1 MAGVS
6 VSTPSKENSPTYGLS
21 KTGAALTDK
30 AQLNIASSIL
40 TQEVIDGLKKADE
53 SVQVKPLTLK
63 IDKNTKKQADI
74 TALTTLVSNLKTS
87 YADVANETAMLKR
100 TVSAAGSGSV
110 TASVEAGVAEQTVRL
125 SVSQIAQ
132 VDSYQSKGFTSRSDT
147 LEGISGEQSLTLSV
161 GDKSV
166 DIKVGPSTT
175 LENIINQINDGAGD
189 VLKASIVN
197 TGGEN
202 GYKMILQSK
211 ESGEKNQIKFSVKG
225 SDKTAAEGAKNVLK
239 ALGFNATETEVKDDK
254 SGTITGYNLVID
266 TADTSAGGKQ
276 LQKAQDAKF
285 NFNGIDI
292 TRSSNKVD
300 DLIIGV
306 TFNLN
311 NVDEKNSTTGALKES
326 VITIGKDTDAVV
338 KSLKSMVTAYN
349 DLISNITTATS
360 YDREN
365 DVAGTLNGM
374 SEITGIKRKLQ
385 NLFESTNSDGKSLQS
400 FGFSFTEKGVLSVD
414 ESKLKDAINKD
425 YEGFKSF
432 FTNSTEYKNAG
443 VFGTNKINETLKDE
457 ISNAKLKINGKEIEI
472 KLDKG
477 DPVKNANELVK
488 LINDADIPN
497 VKARLADNGVL
508 QLIGTSGKDI
518 EISKDSDST
527 LLKALGLVAG
537 TTPGSSTK
545 KKGFFDK
552 LGDIVTGLIGKEG
565 TLTNL
570 TTSLKDK
577 AKIVKSQKDRV
588 QATLDKKYTMMQK
601 QFSTIAVQMNAL
613 ENSFNSLKN
622 TFDAM
627 LNSNK

>member
-21 KTGAALTDK
+21 KTGAAVSDK

-40 TQEVIDGLKKADE
+40 TQDVIDGLKDADE
-53 SVQVKPLTLK
+53 SVQIKPLTLK

-74 TALTTLVSNLKTS
+74 TALTTLVSTLKTS

-100 TVSAAGSGSV
+100 TVTAAGSGSV
-110 TASVEAGVAEQTVRL
+110 TANVEAGVAEQTVRL
-125 SVSQIAQ
+125 SVSQLAQ
-132 VDSYQSKGFTSRSDT
+132 VDSYQSKGFKSRSET
-147 LEGISGEQSLTLSV
+147 LTGISGEQSLTLSV

-166 DIKVGPSTT
+166 DIKVGASTT
-175 LENIINQINDGAGD
+175 LEDIINQINDGAGD
-189 VLKASIVN
+189 AIKASIVN

-225 SDKTAAEGAKNVLK
+225 DQTAADGAKKVLS
-239 ALGFNATETEVKDDK
+239 ALGFNATEKAVKDDK
-254 SGTITGYNLVID
+254 GTTTGFDFSLD
-266 TADTSAGGKQ
+266 FTKSEAKQ

-292 TRSSNKVD
+292 TRSSNSVD

-349 DLISNITTATS
+349 DLISNISTATS

-365 DVAGTLNGM
+365 GVAGTLNGM

-385 NLFESTNSDGKSLQS
+385 NLFESSNSDGKSLQN

-414 ESKLKDAINKD
+414 ESKLKDTISKD

-443 VFGTNKINETLKDE
+443 VFGSVQINTKLDD
-457 ISNAKLKINGKEIEI
+457 ISGKLKINGKEIEI
-472 KLDKG
+472 KLNNNNDA
-477 DPVKNANELVK
+477 VKNANELVR
-488 LINDADIPN
+488 LINDAEIPN
-497 VKARLADNGVL
+497 VTARLADNGVL
-508 QLIGTSGKDI
+508 QLVGTGGKDI
-518 EISKDSDST
+518 EISKGVDDN
-527 LLKALGLVAG
+527 LLQKLGLEAG
-537 TTPGSSTK
+537 TTPGSSTD

-552 LGDIVTGLIGKEG
+552 LSDIVTGLIGTEG

-570 TTSLKDK
+570 TSSLKDK
-577 AKIVKSQKDRV
+577 SKIIQSQKDKV
-588 QATLDKKYTMMQK
+588 QATLDKKYAMMQK

-622 TFDAM
+622 TFDAL

>member
-40 TQEVIDGLKKADE
+40 TQDVIDGLKKADE
-53 SVQVKPLTLK
+53 SVQIKPLTLK

-74 TALTTLVSNLKTS
+74 TALTTLVSTLKTS
-87 YADVANETAMLKR
+87 YADVANETALLKR

-125 SVSQIAQ
+125 SVSQLAQ
-132 VDSYQSKGFTSRSDT
+132 VDSYQSKGFKSRSET
-147 LEGISGEQSLTLSV
+147 LNLGKEESLTLSV

-166 DIKVGPSTT
+166 DIKVGASTT
-175 LENIINQINDGAGD
+175 LEDIINQINDGAGD
-189 VLKASIVN
+189 AIKASIVN

-202 GYKMILQSK
+202 GYKMIIQSK

-254 SGTITGYNLVID
+254 SGTITGYTLTID

-311 NVDEKNSTTGALKES
+311 SVDEKNSTTGALKES

-365 DVAGTLNGM
+365 DAAGTLHGM

-443 VFGTNKINETLKDE
+443 VFGKVQINTKLDD
-457 ISNAKLKINGKEIEI
+457 ISNAKLKINGKEITI
-472 KLDKG
+472 NLNNSNNA
-477 DPVKNANELVK
+477 VKNANELVK

-497 VKARLADNGVL
+497 VKARLADNGAL

-518 EISKDSDST
+518 EISKDSNAD
-527 LLKALGLVAG
+527 LLKALGLTAG

-577 AKIVKSQKDRV
+577 AKITKSQKERV
-588 QATLDKKYTMMQK
+588 QATLDKKYAMMQK

>member
-21 KTGAALTDK
+21 KTGAAVSDK

-40 TQEVIDGLKKADE
+40 TQDVIDGLKDADE
-53 SVQVKPLTLK
+53 SVQIKPLTLK

-74 TALTTLVSNLKTS
+74 TALTTLVSTLKTS

-100 TVSAAGSGSV
+100 TVTAAGSGSV
-110 TASVEAGVAEQTVRL
+110 TANVEAGVAEQTVRL
-125 SVSQIAQ
+125 SVSQLAQ
-132 VDSYQSKGFTSRSDT
+132 VDSYQSKGFKSRSET
-147 LEGISGEQSLTLSV
+147 LKDITSDQSLTLSV

-175 LENIINQINDGAGD
+175 LEDIINQINDGAGD
-189 VLKASIVN
+189 AIKASIVN

-225 SDKTAAEGAKNVLK
+225 DKADGAKDVLK
-239 ALGFNATETEVKDDK
+239 ALGFNATEKAVTDEK
-254 SGTITGYNLVID
+254 GNTTGFDFTLD
-266 TADTSAGGKQ
+266 FTGSEAKQ

-292 TRSSNKVD
+292 TRSSNSVD

-349 DLISNITTATS
+349 DLISNISTATS

-365 DVAGTLNGM
+365 GVAGTLNGM

-385 NLFESTNSDGKSLQS
+385 NLFESSNSDGKSLQN

-414 ESKLKDAINKD
+414 ESKLKDTISKD

-443 VFGTNKINETLKDE
+443 VFGTETINTTLKDN
-457 ISNAKLKINGKEIEI
+457 ISGTLKINGKEIKIEL
-472 KLDKG
+472 KNNDA
-477 DPVKNANELVK
+477 VKNANELVR
-488 LINDADIPN
+488 LINDAEIPN
-497 VKARLADNGVL
+497 VTARLADNGVL
-508 QLIGTSGKDI
+508 QLVGTGGKDI
-518 EISKDSDST
+518 EISKDSNAD
-527 LLKALGLVAG
+527 LLKALGLEAG
-537 TTPGSSTK
+537 TTPGSSTD

-552 LGDIVTGLIGKEG
+552 LSDIVTGLIGTEG

-570 TTSLKDK
+570 TSSLKDK
-577 AKIVKSQKDRV
+577 SKIIQSQKDKV
-588 QATLDKKYTMMQK
+588 QATLDKKYAMMQK

-622 TFDAM
+622 TFDAL

>member
-21 KTGAALTDK
+21 KTGAAVSDK

-40 TQEVIDGLKKADE
+40 TQDVIDGLKDADE
-53 SVQVKPLTLK
+53 SVQIKPLTLK

-74 TALTTLVSNLKTS
+74 TALTTLVSTLKTS

-110 TASVEAGVAEQTVRL
+110 TANVEAGVAEQTVRL
-125 SVSQIAQ
+125 SVSQLAQ
-132 VDSYQSKGFTSRSDT
+132 VDSYQSKGFKSRSET
-147 LEGISGEQSLTLSV
+147 LNLGKEESLTLSV

-166 DIKVGPSTT
+166 DIKVGASTT
-175 LENIINQINDGAGD
+175 LEDIINQINDGAGD
-189 VLKASIVN
+189 AIKASIVN

-202 GYKMILQSK
+202 GYKIILQSK

-225 SDKTAAEGAKNVLK
+225 DDQAAADGAKAVLEK
-239 ALGFNATETEVKDDK
+239 LGFMTNQTEIKDDK
-254 SGTITGYNLVID
+254 NQVTGYNLTID
-266 TADTSAGGKQ
+266 TNNTSAGGKQ

-292 TRSSNKVD
+292 TRSSNSVD
-300 DLIIGV
+300 DLIVGV

-349 DLISNITTATS
+349 DLISNVSTATS

-365 DVAGTLNGM
+365 GVAGTLNGM

-385 NLFESTNSDGKSLQS
+385 NLFESSNSDGKSLQS

-414 ESKLKDAINKD
+414 ESKLKDTISKD

-443 VFGTNKINETLKDE
+443 VFGNVQINTNLND
-457 ISNAKLKINGKEIEI
+457 ISGKLKINGKEIDI
-472 KLDKG
+472 NLNKNNA
-477 DPVKNANELVK
+477 VKNANELVR
-488 LINDADIPN
+488 LINDAEIPN
-497 VKARLADNGVL
+497 VTARLADNGVL
-508 QLIGTSGKDI
+508 QLVGTGGKDI
-518 EISKDSDST
+518 EISKDSNAD
-527 LLKALGLVAG
+527 LLKALGLEAG
-537 TTPGSSTK
+537 TTPGSSTD

-552 LGDIVTGLIGKEG
+552 LSDIVTGLIGTEG

-570 TTSLKDK
+570 TSSLKDK
-577 AKIVKSQKDRV
+577 SKIIQSQKDKV
-588 QATLDKKYTMMQK
+588 QATLDKKYAMMQK

-622 TFDAM
+622 TFDAL

>member
-21 KTGAALTDK
+21 KTGAAVSDK

-40 TQEVIDGLKKADE
+40 TQDVIDGLKDADE
-53 SVQVKPLTLK
+53 SVQIKPLTLK

-74 TALTTLVSNLKTS
+74 TALTTLVSTLKTS

-100 TVSAAGSGSV
+100 TVTAAGSGSV
-110 TASVEAGVAEQTVRL
+110 TANVEAGVAEQTVRL
-125 SVSQIAQ
+125 SVSQLAQ
-132 VDSYQSKGFTSRSDT
+132 VDSYQSKGFKSRSDT
-147 LEGISGEQSLTLSV
+147 LTGISSDQSLTLSV

-166 DIKVGPSTT
+166 DIKVGASTT
-175 LENIINQINDGAGD
+175 LEDIINQINDGAGD
-189 VLKASIVN
+189 AIKASIVN

-202 GYKMILQSK
+202 GYKIILQSK

-225 SDKTAAEGAKNVLK
+225 DDQAAADGAKAVLEK
-239 ALGFNATETEVKDDK
+239 LGFMTNQTEIKDDK
-254 SGTITGYNLVID
+254 NQVTGYNLTID
-266 TADTSAGGKQ
+266 TNNTSAGGKQ

-292 TRSSNKVD
+292 TRSSNSVD
-300 DLIIGV
+300 DLIVGV

-349 DLISNITTATS
+349 DLISNVSTATS

-365 DVAGTLNGM
+365 GVAGTLNGM

-385 NLFESTNSDGKSLQS
+385 NLFESSNSDGKSLQS

-414 ESKLKDAINKD
+414 ESKLKDTISKD

-443 VFGTNKINETLKDE
+443 VFGNVQINTNLND
-457 ISNAKLKINGKEIEI
+457 ISGKLKINGKEIDI
-472 KLDKG
+472 NLNKNNA
-477 DPVKNANELVK
+477 VKNANELVR
-488 LINDADIPN
+488 LINDAEIPN
-497 VKARLADNGVL
+497 VTARLADNGVL
-508 QLIGTSGKDI
+508 QLVGTGGKDI
-518 EISKDSDST
+518 EISKDSNAD
-527 LLKALGLVAG
+527 LLKALGLEAG
-537 TTPGSSTK
+537 TTPGSSTD

-552 LGDIVTGLIGKEG
+552 LSDIVTGLIGTEG

-570 TTSLKDK
+570 TSSLKDK
-577 AKIVKSQKDRV
+577 SKIIQSQKDKV
-588 QATLDKKYTMMQK
+588 QATLDKKYAMMQK
-601 QFSTIAVQMNAL
+601 QFATIAVQMNAL

-622 TFDAM
+622 TFDAL

>member
-21 KTGAALTDK
+21 KTGAAVSDK

-40 TQEVIDGLKKADE
+40 TQDVIDGLKDADE
-53 SVQVKPLTLK
+53 SVQIKPLTLK

-74 TALTTLVSNLKTS
+74 TALTTLVSTLKTS

-125 SVSQIAQ
+125 SVSQLAQ
-132 VDSYQSKGFTSRSDT
+132 VDSYQSKGFKSRSDT
-147 LEGISGEQSLTLSV
+147 LTGITSDQSLTLSV

-166 DIKVGPSTT
+166 DIKVGQSTT
-175 LENIINQINDGAGD
+175 LEDIINQINDGAGD
-189 VLKASIVN
+189 AIKASIVN

-225 SDKTAAEGAKNVLK
+225 DDQAALQGAKNVLK
-239 ALGFNATETEVKDDK
+239 ELGFNATETAVKDD
-254 SGTITGYNLVID
+254 TGKTTGFDFSLDFTNSE
-266 TADTSAGGKQ
+266 AKQ

-292 TRSSNKVD
+292 TRSSNSVD

-349 DLISNITTATS
+349 DLISNISTATS

-365 DVAGTLNGM
+365 GVAGTLNGM

-385 NLFESTNSDGKSLQS
+385 NLFESSNSDGKSLQS

-414 ESKLKDAINKD
+414 ESKLKDTISKD

-443 VFGTNKINETLKDE
+443 VFGTEKINQTLTNN
-457 ISNAKLKINGKEIEI
+457 ISGKLKINGKEIQI
-472 KLDKG
+472 DLNKG
-477 DPVKNANELVK
+477 DAVKNANELVR
-488 LINDADIPN
+488 LINDAEIPN
-497 VKARLADNGVL
+497 VTARLADNGVL
-508 QLIGTSGKDI
+508 QLVGTGGKDI
-518 EISKDSDST
+518 EISKGVDDN
-527 LLKALGLVAG
+527 LLQKLGLEAG
-537 TTPGSSTK
+537 TTPGSSTD

-552 LGDIVTGLIGKEG
+552 LSDIVTGLIGTEG

-570 TTSLKDK
+570 TSSLKDK
-577 AKIVKSQKDRV
+577 SKIIQSQKDKV
-588 QATLDKKYTMMQK
+588 QATLDKKYAMMQK

-622 TFDAM
+622 TFDAL

>member
-21 KTGAALTDK
+21 KTGAAVSDK

-40 TQEVIDGLKKADE
+40 TQDVIDGLKDADE
-53 SVQVKPLTLK
+53 SVQIKPLTLK

-74 TALTTLVSNLKTS
+74 TALTTLVSTLKTS

-110 TASVEAGVAEQTVRL
+110 TANVEAGVAEQTVRL
-125 SVSQIAQ
+125 SVSQLAQ
-132 VDSYQSKGFTSRSDT
+132 VDSYQSKGFKSRSDT
-147 LEGISGEQSLTLSV
+147 LTGITSDQSLTLSV

-166 DIKVGPSTT
+166 DIKVGASTT
-175 LENIINQINDGAGD
+175 LEDIINQINDGAGD
-189 VLKASIVN
+189 AIKASIVN

-225 SDKTAAEGAKNVLK
+225 DQTAADGAKAVLS
-239 ALGFNATETEVKDDK
+239 ALGFNATETAVKDDK
-254 SGTITGYNLVID
+254 GTTTGFNFTLD
-266 TADTSAGGKQ
+266 FTKSEAKQ
-276 LQKAQDAKF
+276 LQKAKDAKF

-292 TRSSNKVD
+292 TRSSNSVD

-349 DLISNITTATS
+349 DLISNVSTATS

-365 DVAGTLNGM
+365 GVAGTLNGM

-385 NLFESTNSDGKSLQS
+385 NLFESSNSDGMSLQS

-414 ESKLKDAINKD
+414 ESKLKDTISKD

-443 VFGTNKINETLKDE
+443 VFGSVQINTKLDD
-457 ISNAKLKINGKEIEI
+457 ISGKLKINGKEIQI
-472 KLDKG
+472 DLNKG
-477 DPVKNANELVK
+477 DAVKNANELVR
-488 LINDADIPN
+488 LINDAEIPN
-497 VKARLADNGVL
+497 VTARLADNGVL
-508 QLIGTSGKDI
+508 QLVGTGGKDI
-518 EISKDSDST
+518 EISKDSDPA
-527 LLKALGLVAG
+527 LLKALGLEAG
-537 TTPGSSTK
+537 TTPGSSTD

-552 LGDIVTGLIGKEG
+552 LSDIVTGLIGTEG

-570 TTSLKDK
+570 TSSLKDK
-577 AKIVKSQKDRV
+577 SKIIQSQKDKV
-588 QATLDKKYTMMQK
+588 QATLDKKYAMMQK

-622 TFDAM
+622 TFDAL

>member
-21 KTGAALTDK
+21 KTGAAVSDK

-40 TQEVIDGLKKADE
+40 TQDVIDGLKKADE

-74 TALTTLVSNLKTS
+74 TALTTLVSTLKTS

-110 TASVEAGVAEQTVRL
+110 TANVEAGVAEQTVRL
-125 SVSQIAQ
+125 SVSQLAQ
-132 VDSYQSKGFTSRSDT
+132 VDSYQSKGFKSRSET
-147 LEGISGEQSLTLSV
+147 LTGITKEESLTLSV

-166 DIKVGPSTT
+166 DIKVGASTT
-175 LENIINQINDGAGD
+175 LEDIINQINDGAGD
-189 VLKASIVN
+189 AIKASIVN

-225 SDKTAAEGAKNVLK
+225 NDQTALQGAQDVLK
-239 ALGFNATETEVKDDK
+239 ELGFNTKAEEIKDDQGK
-254 SGTITGYNLVID
+254 ITGYNLVID

-349 DLISNITTATS
+349 DLISNISTATS

-365 DVAGTLNGM
+365 GVAGTLNGM

-385 NLFESTNSDGKSLQS
+385 NLFESSNSDGKSLQN

-414 ESKLKDAINKD
+414 ESKLKDTISKD

-443 VFGTNKINETLKDE
+443 VFGTEKINTKLDD
-457 ISNAKLKINGKEIEI
+457 ISGKLKINGKEIDI
-472 KLDKG
+472 NLNKNNA
-477 DPVKNANELVK
+477 VQNANELVR
-488 LINDADIPN
+488 LINDAEIPN
-497 VKARLADNGVL
+497 VTARLADNGVL
-508 QLIGTSGKDI
+508 QLVGTGGKDI
-518 EISKDSDST
+518 EISKDSDPA
-527 LLKALGLVAG
+527 LLSALGLEAG
-537 TTPGSSTK
+537 TTPGSSTD

-552 LGDIVTGLIGKEG
+552 LSDIVTGLIGTEG

-570 TTSLKDK
+570 TSSLKDK
-577 AKIVKSQKDRV
+577 SKIIQSQKDKV
-588 QATLDKKYTMMQK
+588 QATLDKKYAMMQK

-622 TFDAM
+622 TFDAL

>member
-21 KTGAALTDK
+21 KTGAAVSDK

-40 TQEVIDGLKKADE
+40 TQDVIDGLKDADE
-53 SVQVKPLTLK
+53 SVQIKPLTLK

-74 TALTTLVSNLKTS
+74 TALTTLVSTLKTS

-125 SVSQIAQ
+125 SVSQLAQ
-132 VDSYQSKGFTSRSDT
+132 VDSYQSKGFKSRSEALT
-147 LEGISGEQSLTLSV
+147 GITKEESLTLSV

-166 DIKVGPSTT
+166 DIKVGASTT
-175 LENIINQINDGAGD
+175 LEDIINQINDGAGD
-189 VLKASIVN
+189 AIKASIVN

-225 SDKTAAEGAKNVLK
+225 DQADGAKQVLS
-239 ALGFNATETEVKDDK
+239 ALGFNATETAVKDDQ
-254 SGTITGYNLVID
+254 GNTTGYNLTIN
-266 TADTSAGGKQ
+266 TADPSAGGKQ

-349 DLISNITTATS
+349 DLISNISTATS

-365 DVAGTLNGM
+365 GVAGTLNGM

-414 ESKLKDAINKD
+414 ESKLKDTISKD

-443 VFGTNKINETLKDE
+443 VFGKETINTNLKD
-457 ISNAKLKINGKEIEI
+457 ISGKLKINGKEIDI
-472 KLDKG
+472 NLNKNNA
-477 DPVKNANELVK
+477 VQNANELVR
-488 LINDADIPN
+488 LINDAEIPN
-497 VKARLADNGVL
+497 VTARLADNGVL
-508 QLIGTSGKDI
+508 QLVGTGGKDI
-518 EISKDSDST
+518 EISKGVDDN
-527 LLKALGLVAG
+527 LLQKLGLEAG
-537 TTPGSSTK
+537 TTPGSSTD

-552 LGDIVTGLIGKEG
+552 LSDIVTGLIGTEG

-570 TTSLKDK
+570 TSSLKDK
-577 AKIVKSQKDRV
+577 SKIIQSQKDKV
-588 QATLDKKYTMMQK
+588 QATLDKKYAMMQK

-622 TFDAM
+622 TFDAL

>member
-21 KTGAALTDK
+21 KTGAAVSDK

-40 TQEVIDGLKKADE
+40 TQDVIDGLKDADE
-53 SVQVKPLTLK
+53 SVQIKPLTLK

-74 TALTTLVSNLKTS
+74 TALTTLVSTLKTS

-110 TASVEAGVAEQTVRL
+110 TANVEAGVAEQTVRL
-125 SVSQIAQ
+125 SVSQLAQ
-132 VDSYQSKGFTSRSDT
+132 VDSYQSKGFKSRSET
-147 LEGISGEQSLTLSV
+147 LTGITKEESLTLSV

-166 DIKVGPSTT
+166 DIKVGASTT
-175 LENIINQINDGAGD
+175 LEDIINQINDGAGD
-189 VLKASIVN
+189 AIKASIVN

-225 SDKTAAEGAKNVLK
+225 DQAAADGAKDVLEK
-239 ALGFNATETEVKDDK
+239 LGFMTNQTEIKDDK
-254 SGTITGYNLVID
+254 NQVTGYNLTID
-266 TADTSAGGKQ
+266 TNNTSAGGKQ

-292 TRSSNKVD
+292 TRSSNSVD
-300 DLIIGV
+300 DLIVGV

-349 DLISNITTATS
+349 DLISNISTATS

-365 DVAGTLNGM
+365 GVAGTLNGM

-385 NLFESTNSDGKSLQS
+385 NLFESSNSDGKSLQN

-414 ESKLKDAINKD
+414 ESKLKDTISKD

-443 VFGTNKINETLKDE
+443 VFGTEKINQTLTNN
-457 ISNAKLKINGKEIEI
+457 ISGKLKINGKEIQI
-472 KLDKG
+472 DLNKG
-477 DPVKNANELVK
+477 DAVKNANELVR
-488 LINDADIPN
+488 LINDAEIPN
-497 VKARLADNGVL
+497 VTARLADNGVL
-508 QLIGTSGKDI
+508 QLVGTGGKDI
-518 EISKDSDST
+518 EISKGVDDA
-527 LLKALGLVAG
+527 LLSKLGLEAG
-537 TTPGSSTK
+537 TTPGSSTD

-552 LGDIVTGLIGKEG
+552 LSDIVTGLIGTEG

-570 TTSLKDK
+570 TSSLKDK
-577 AKIVKSQKDRV
+577 SKIIQSQKDKV
-588 QATLDKKYTMMQK
+588 QATLDKKYAMMQK

-622 TFDAM
+622 TFDAL

>member
-21 KTGAALTDK
+21 KTGAAVSDK

-40 TQEVIDGLKKADE
+40 TQDVIDGLKDADE
-53 SVQVKPLTLK
+53 SVQIKPLTLK

-74 TALTTLVSNLKTS
+74 TALTTLVSTLKTS

-110 TASVEAGVAEQTVRL
+110 TANVEAGVAEQTVRL
-125 SVSQIAQ
+125 SVSQLAQ
-132 VDSYQSKGFTSRSDT
+132 VDSYQSKGFKSRSET
-147 LEGISGEQSLTLSV
+147 LKDITSDQSLTLSV

-166 DIKVGPSTT
+166 DIKVGASTT
-175 LENIINQINDGAGD
+175 LEDIINQINDGAGD
-189 VLKASIVN
+189 AIKASIVN

-225 SDKTAAEGAKNVLK
+225 DNPDALKGAQDVLEK
-239 ALGFNATETEVKDDK
+239 LGFKTNQTPITDDK
-254 SGTITGYNLVID
+254 GVTTGYNLEIN

-292 TRSSNKVD
+292 TRSSNSVD

-349 DLISNITTATS
+349 DLISNISTATS

-365 DVAGTLNGM
+365 GVAGTLNGM

-385 NLFESTNSDGKSLQS
+385 NLFESSNSDGKSLQS

-414 ESKLKDAINKD
+414 ESKLKDTISKD

-443 VFGTNKINETLKDE
+443 VFGKETININLKD
-457 ISNAKLKINGKEIEI
+457 ISGKLKINGKEIEI

-477 DPVKNANELVK
+477 DPVKNANELVR
-488 LINDADIPN
+488 LINDAEIPN
-497 VKARLADNGVL
+497 VTARLADNGVL
-508 QLIGTSGKDI
+508 QLVGTGGKDI
-518 EISKDSDST
+518 EISKDSNAD
-527 LLKALGLVAG
+527 LLKALGLEAG
-537 TTPGSSTK
+537 TTPGSSTD

-552 LGDIVTGLIGKEG
+552 LSDIVTGLIGTEG

-570 TTSLKDK
+570 TSSLKDK
-577 AKIVKSQKDRV
+577 SKIIQSQKDKV
-588 QATLDKKYTMMQK
+588 QATLDKKYAMMQK
-601 QFSTIAVQMNAL
+601 QFATIAVQMNAL

-622 TFDAM
+622 TFDAL

>member
-21 KTGAALTDK
+21 KTGAAVSDK

-40 TQEVIDGLKKADE
+40 TQDVIDGLKDADE
-53 SVQVKPLTLK
+53 SVQIKPLTLK

-74 TALTTLVSNLKTS
+74 TALTTLVSTLKTS

-110 TASVEAGVAEQTVRL
+110 TANVEAGVAEQTVRL
-125 SVSQIAQ
+125 SVSQLAQ
-132 VDSYQSKGFTSRSDT
+132 VDSYQSKGFKSRSET
-147 LEGISGEQSLTLSV
+147 LKDITSDQSLTLSV

-175 LENIINQINDGAGD
+175 LEDIINQINDGAGD
-189 VLKASIVN
+189 AIKASIVN

-225 SDKTAAEGAKNVLK
+225 SDQAAADGAKAVLEK
-239 ALGFNATETEVKDDK
+239 LGFKAKETAIQDDK
-254 SGTITGYNLVID
+254 GAITGYNLEIN

-292 TRSSNKVD
+292 TRSSNSVD
-300 DLIIGV
+300 DLIVGV

-349 DLISNITTATS
+349 DLISNISTATS

-365 DVAGTLNGM
+365 GVAGTLNGM

-385 NLFESTNSDGKSLQS
+385 NLFESSNSDGKSLQN

-414 ESKLKDAINKD
+414 ESKLKDTISKD

-443 VFGTNKINETLKDE
+443 VFGKVEINTKLDD
-457 ISNAKLKINGKEIEI
+457 ISGKLKINGKEIEI
-472 KLDKG
+472 KLNNGNDA
-477 DPVKNANELVK
+477 VKNANELVR
-488 LINDADIPN
+488 LINDAEIPN
-497 VKARLADNGVL
+497 VTARLADNGVL
-508 QLIGTSGKDI
+508 QLVGTGGKDI
-518 EISKDSDST
+518 EISKDSNDA
-527 LLKALGLVAG
+527 LLKALGLEAG
-537 TTPGSSTK
+537 TTPGSSTD

-552 LGDIVTGLIGKEG
+552 LSDIVTGLIGTEG

-570 TTSLKDK
+570 TSSLKDK
-577 AKIVKSQKDRV
+577 SKIIQSQKDKV
-588 QATLDKKYTMMQK
+588 QATLDKKYAMMQK
-601 QFSTIAVQMNAL
+601 QFATIAVQMNAL

-622 TFDAM
+622 TFDAL

>member
-21 KTGAALTDK
+21 KTGAAVSDK

-40 TQEVIDGLKKADE
+40 TQDVIDGLKDADE
-53 SVQVKPLTLK
+53 SVQIKPLTLK

-74 TALTTLVSNLKTS
+74 TALTTLVSTLKTS

-100 TVSAAGSGSV
+100 TVTAAGSGSV
-110 TASVEAGVAEQTVRL
+110 TANVEAGVAEQTVRL
-125 SVSQIAQ
+125 SVSQLAQ
-132 VDSYQSKGFTSRSDT
+132 VDSYQSKGFKSRSET
-147 LEGISGEQSLTLSV
+147 LTGITSDQSLTLSV

-175 LENIINQINDGAGD
+175 LEDIINQINDGAGD
-189 VLKASIVN
+189 AIKASIVN

-225 SDKTAAEGAKNVLK
+225 DQAAANGAKEVLEK
-239 ALGFNATETEVKDDK
+239 LGFNATATENADK
-254 SGTITGYNLVID
+254 TGFDFSFNF
-266 TADTSAGGKQ
+266 TGSEAKQ

-292 TRSSNKVD
+292 TRSSNSVD
-300 DLIIGV
+300 DLIVGV

-349 DLISNITTATS
+349 DLISNISTATS

-365 DVAGTLNGM
+365 GVAGTLNGM

-385 NLFESTNSDGKSLQS
+385 NLFESSNSDGKSLQS

-414 ESKLKDAINKD
+414 ESKLKDTISKD

-443 VFGTNKINETLKDE
+443 VFGTEKINQKLDD

-477 DPVKNANELVK
+477 DAVKNANELVR
-488 LINDADIPN
+488 LINDAEIPN
-497 VKARLADNGVL
+497 VTARLADNGVL
-508 QLIGTSGKDI
+508 HLVGTGGKDI
-518 EISKDSDST
+518 EISKGVDDN
-527 LLKALGLVAG
+527 LLQKLGLEAG
-537 TTPGSSTK
+537 TTPGSSTD

-552 LGDIVTGLIGKEG
+552 LSDIVTGLIGTEG

-570 TTSLKDK
+570 TSSLKDK
-577 AKIVKSQKDRV
+577 SKIIQSQKDKV
-588 QATLDKKYTMMQK
+588 QATLDKKYAMMQK
-601 QFSTIAVQMNAL
+601 QFATIAVQMNAL

-622 TFDAM
+622 TFDAL

>member
-40 TQEVIDGLKKADE
+40 TQDVIDGLKKADE

-125 SVSQIAQ
+125 SVSQLAQ

-166 DIKVGPSTT
+166 DIKVNQSTT
-175 LENIINQINDGAGD
+175 LEDIINQINDGAGD

-225 SDKTAAEGAKNVLK
+225 DKADGAKKVLS

-254 SGTITGYNLVID
+254 TQAITGYNLAI

-311 NVDEKNSTTGALKES
+311 NVDETNSTTGALKES

-443 VFGTNKINETLKDE
+443 VFGKETINTTLKDN
-457 ISNAKLKINGKEIEI
+457 ISGKLKINGKEIQI
-472 KLDKG
+472 DLKNG
-477 DPVKNANELVK
+477 DAVKNANELVK

-518 EISKDSDST
+518 EISKGVDDS
-527 LLKALGLVAG
+527 LLQKLGLVAG

>member
-40 TQEVIDGLKKADE
+40 TQDVIDGLKKADE

-74 TALTTLVSNLKTS
+74 TALTTLVSTLKTS

-132 VDSYQSKGFTSRSDT
+132 VDSYQSKGFNSRSDT
-147 LEGISGEQSLTLSV
+147 LTGISSDQSLTLSV

-166 DIKVGPSTT
+166 DIKVGQSTT
-175 LENIINQINDGAGD
+175 LEDIINQINDGAGD

-202 GYKMILQSK
+202 GYKIILQSK

-225 SDKTAAEGAKNVLK
+225 SDQKAADGAKQVLEK
-239 ALGFNATETEVKDDK
+239 LGFNAKETEIKDDK
-254 SGTITGYNLVID
+254 GTTTGYNLVIN

-457 ISNAKLKINGKEIEI
+457 ISNAKLKINGKEIKI
-472 KLDKG
+472 DLKHK

-497 VKARLADNGVL
+497 VKARIADNGVL
-508 QLIGTSGKDI
+508 QLIGTGGKDI
-518 EISKDSDST
+518 EISKDSST
-527 LLKALGLVAG
+527 DLLTALGLAAG

>member
-21 KTGAALTDK
+21 KTGAAVSDK

-40 TQEVIDGLKKADE
+40 TQDVIDGLKDADE
-53 SVQVKPLTLK
+53 SVQIKPLTLK

-74 TALTTLVSNLKTS
+74 TALTTLVSTLKTS

-100 TVSAAGSGSV
+100 TVTAAGSGSV
-110 TASVEAGVAEQTVRL
+110 TANVEAGVAEQTVRL
-125 SVSQIAQ
+125 SVSQLAQ
-132 VDSYQSKGFTSRSDT
+132 VDSYQSKGFKSRSET
-147 LEGISGEQSLTLSV
+147 LNLGKEESLTLSV

-175 LENIINQINDGAGD
+175 LEDIINQINDGAGD
-189 VLKASIVN
+189 AIKASIVN

-225 SDKTAAEGAKNVLK
+225 DNPDALKGAQDVLEK
-239 ALGFNATETEVKDDK
+239 LGFMTNQTEIKDDK
-254 SGTITGYNLVID
+254 NQVTGYNLTID
-266 TADTSAGGKQ
+266 TNNTSAGGKQ

-292 TRSSNKVD
+292 TRSSNSVD
-300 DLIIGV
+300 DLIVGV

-349 DLISNITTATS
+349 DLISNISTATS

-365 DVAGTLNGM
+365 GVAGTLNGM

-385 NLFESTNSDGKSLQS
+385 NLFESSNSDGKSLQN

-414 ESKLKDAINKD
+414 ESKLKDTISKD

-443 VFGTNKINETLKDE
+443 VFGKETININLKD
-457 ISNAKLKINGKEIEI
+457 ISGKLKINGKEIEI
-472 KLDKG
+472 NLNNNNDA
-477 DPVKNANELVK
+477 VKNANELVR
-488 LINDADIPN
+488 LINDAEIPN
-497 VKARLADNGVL
+497 VTARLADNGVL
-508 QLIGTSGKDI
+508 QLVGTGGKDI
-518 EISKDSDST
+518 EISKDSNAD
-527 LLKALGLVAG
+527 LLKALGLEAG
-537 TTPGSSTK
+537 TTPGSSTD

-552 LGDIVTGLIGKEG
+552 LSDIVTGLIGTEG

-570 TTSLKDK
+570 TSSLKDK
-577 AKIVKSQKDRV
+577 SKIIQSQKDKV
-588 QATLDKKYTMMQK
+588 QATLDKKYAMMQK
-601 QFSTIAVQMNAL
+601 QFATIAVQMNAL

-622 TFDAM
+622 TFDAL

>member
-40 TQEVIDGLKKADE
+40 TQDVIDGLKKADE

-74 TALTTLVSNLKTS
+74 TALTTLLSNLKTS

-132 VDSYQSKGFTSRSDT
+132 VDSYQSKGFNSRSAT
-147 LEGISGEQSLTLSV
+147 LEGISSDQSLTLSV

-166 DIKVGPSTT
+166 DIKVGQSTT
-175 LENIINQINDGAGD
+175 LEDIINQINDGAGD

-197 TGGEN
+197 TGGDN
-202 GYKMILQSK
+202 GYKIILQSK

-225 SDKTAAEGAKNVLK
+225 DKADGAKQVLK
-239 ALGFNATETEVKDDK
+239 ELGFNATEKEVIDDQGK
-254 SGTITGYNLVID
+254 ITGYNLEIN

-365 DVAGTLNGM
+365 DVAGTLKGM

-443 VFGTNKINETLKDE
+443 VFGKTKINETLKDE
-457 ISNAKLKINGKEIEI
+457 ISNAKLKINCKEIKI
-472 KLDKG
+472 DLKHK

-518 EISKDSDST
+518 EISKDSNAD

>member
-21 KTGAALTDK
+21 KTGAAVSDK

-40 TQEVIDGLKKADE
+40 TQDVIDGLKDADE
-53 SVQVKPLTLK
+53 SVQIKPLTLK

-74 TALTTLVSNLKTS
+74 TALTTLVSTLKTS

-100 TVSAAGSGSV
+100 TVTAAGSGSV
-110 TASVEAGVAEQTVRL
+110 TANVEAGVAEQTVRL
-125 SVSQIAQ
+125 SVSQLAQ
-132 VDSYQSKGFTSRSDT
+132 VDSYQSKGFKSRSET
-147 LEGISGEQSLTLSV
+147 LNLGKEESLTLSV

-166 DIKVGPSTT
+166 DIKVGASTT
-175 LENIINQINDGAGD
+175 LEDIINQINDGAGD
-189 VLKASIVN
+189 AIKASIVN

-225 SDKTAAEGAKNVLK
+225 DQAAADGAKQVLEK
-239 ALGFNATETEVKDDK
+239 LGFMTNQTEIKDDK
-254 SGTITGYNLVID
+254 NQVTGYNLTID
-266 TADTSAGGKQ
+266 TNNTSAGGKQ

-292 TRSSNKVD
+292 TRSSNSVD
-300 DLIIGV
+300 DLIVGV

-349 DLISNITTATS
+349 DLISNISTATS

-365 DVAGTLNGM
+365 GVAGTLNGM

-385 NLFESTNSDGKSLQS
+385 NLFESSNSDGKSLQS

-414 ESKLKDAINKD
+414 ESKLKDTISKD

-443 VFGTNKINETLKDE
+443 VFGKEKINQKLDD

-472 KLDKG
+472 NLNNNN
-477 DPVKNANELVK
+477 DPVKNANELVR
-488 LINDADIPN
+488 LINDAEIPN
-497 VKARLADNGVL
+497 VTARLADNGVL
-508 QLIGTSGKDI
+508 QLVGTGGKDI
-518 EISKDSDST
+518 EISKGVDDA
-527 LLKALGLVAG
+527 LLSKLGLEAG
-537 TTPGSSTK
+537 TTPGSSTD

-552 LGDIVTGLIGKEG
+552 LSDIVTGLIGTEG

-570 TTSLKDK
+570 TSSLKDK
-577 AKIVKSQKDRV
+577 SKIIQSQKDKV
-588 QATLDKKYTMMQK
+588 QATLDKKYAMMQK

-622 TFDAM
+622 TFDAL

>member
-21 KTGAALTDK
+21 KTGAAVSDK

-40 TQEVIDGLKKADE
+40 TQDVIDGLKDADE
-53 SVQVKPLTLK
+53 SVQIKPLTLK

-74 TALTTLVSNLKTS
+74 TALTTLVSTLKTS

-110 TASVEAGVAEQTVRL
+110 TANVEAGVAEQTVRL
-125 SVSQIAQ
+125 SVSQLAQ
-132 VDSYQSKGFTSRSDT
+132 VDSYQSKGFKSRSET
-147 LEGISGEQSLTLSV
+147 LKDITSDQSLTLSV

-166 DIKVGPSTT
+166 DIKVGASTT
-175 LENIINQINDGAGD
+175 LEDIINQINDGAGD
-189 VLKASIVN
+189 AIKASIVN

-225 SDKTAAEGAKNVLK
+225 DKADGAKAVLEK
-239 ALGFNATETEVKDDK
+239 LGFMTNQTEIKDDK
-254 SGTITGYNLVID
+254 NQVTGYNLTID
-266 TADTSAGGKQ
+266 TNNTSAGGKQ

-292 TRSSNKVD
+292 TRSSNSVD
-300 DLIIGV
+300 DLIVGV

-349 DLISNITTATS
+349 DLISNISTATS

-365 DVAGTLNGM
+365 GVAGTLNGM

-385 NLFESTNSDGKSLQS
+385 NLFESSNSDGKSLQN

-414 ESKLKDAINKD
+414 ESKLKDTISKD

-443 VFGTNKINETLKDE
+443 VFGTEKINTKLDD
-457 ISNAKLKINGKEIEI
+457 ISGKLKINGKEIEI
-472 KLDKG
+472 NLNNNNDA
-477 DPVKNANELVK
+477 VKNANELVR
-488 LINDADIPN
+488 LINDAEIPN
-497 VKARLADNGVL
+497 VTARLADNGVL
-508 QLIGTSGKDI
+508 QLVGTGGKDI
-518 EISKDSDST
+518 EISKDSNAD
-527 LLKALGLVAG
+527 LLKALGLEAG
-537 TTPGSSTK
+537 TTPGSSTD

-552 LGDIVTGLIGKEG
+552 LSDIVTGLIGTEG

-570 TTSLKDK
+570 TSSLKDK
-577 AKIVKSQKDRV
+577 SKIIQSQKDKV
-588 QATLDKKYTMMQK
+588 QATLDKKYAMMQK
-601 QFSTIAVQMNAL
+601 QFATIAVQMNAL

-622 TFDAM
+622 TFDAL

>member
-21 KTGAALTDK
+21 KTGAAVSDK

-40 TQEVIDGLKKADE
+40 TQDVIDGLKDADE
-53 SVQVKPLTLK
+53 SVQIKPLTLK

-125 SVSQIAQ
+125 SVSQLAQ

-147 LEGISGEQSLTLSV
+147 LTGISSEQSLTLSV

-166 DIKVGPSTT
+166 DIKVGASTT

-189 VLKASIVN
+189 AIKASIVN

-225 SDKTAAEGAKNVLK
+225 DDQAALQGAQDVLK
-239 ALGFNATETEVKDDK
+239 ELGFNTKAEEIKDDQGK
-254 SGTITGYNLVID
+254 ITGYNLVID
-266 TADTSAGGKQ
+266 TANTSAGGKQ

-443 VFGTNKINETLKDE
+443 VFGKVQINQKLDD

-477 DPVKNANELVK
+477 SAVQNANELVK

-518 EISKDSDST
+518 EISKDSNAD

-570 TTSLKDK
+570 TSSLKDK
-577 AKIVKSQKDRV
+577 SKIIQSQKDKV
-588 QATLDKKYTMMQK
+588 QATLDKKYAMMQK

>member
-40 TQEVIDGLKKADE
+40 TQDVIDGLKKADE

-74 TALTTLVSNLKTS
+74 TALTTLVSTLKTS

-100 TVSAAGSGSV
+100 TVTAAGSGSV
-110 TASVEAGVAEQTVRL
+110 TANVEAGVAEQTVRL
-125 SVSQIAQ
+125 SVSQLAQ
-132 VDSYQSKGFTSRSDT
+132 VDSYQSKGFKSRSET
-147 LEGISGEQSLTLSV
+147 LTGITKEESLTLSV

-175 LENIINQINDGAGD
+175 LEDIINQINDGAGD
-189 VLKASIVN
+189 AIKASIVN

-225 SDKTAAEGAKNVLK
+225 SDQAAADGAKAVLS
-239 ALGFNATETEVKDDK
+239 ALGFNATETAVKDDTGKTTGFDFSFNFTK
-254 SGTITGYNLVID
+254 SE
-266 TADTSAGGKQ
+266 AKQ

-292 TRSSNKVD
+292 TRSSNSVD

-349 DLISNITTATS
+349 DLISNISTATS

-365 DVAGTLNGM
+365 GVAGTLNGM

-385 NLFESTNSDGKSLQS
+385 NLFESSNSDGKSLQN

-414 ESKLKDAINKD
+414 ESKLKDTISKD

-443 VFGTNKINETLKDE
+443 VFGSVQINTNLND
-457 ISNAKLKINGKEIEI
+457 ISGKLKINGKEIDI
-472 KLDKG
+472 NLNKNNA
-477 DPVKNANELVK
+477 VQNANELVR
-488 LINDADIPN
+488 LINDAEIPN
-497 VKARLADNGVL
+497 VTARLADNGVL
-508 QLIGTSGKDI
+508 QLVGTGGKDI
-518 EISKDSDST
+518 EISKDSNAD
-527 LLKALGLVAG
+527 LLKALGLEAG
-537 TTPGSSTK
+537 TTPGSSTD

-552 LGDIVTGLIGKEG
+552 LSDIVTGLIGTEG

-570 TTSLKDK
+570 TSSLKDK
-577 AKIVKSQKDRV
+577 SKIIQSQKDKV
-588 QATLDKKYTMMQK
+588 QATLDKKYAMMQK

-622 TFDAM
+622 TFDAL

>member
-21 KTGAALTDK
+21 KTGAAVSDK

-40 TQEVIDGLKKADE
+40 TQDVIDGLKDADE
-53 SVQVKPLTLK
+53 SVQIKPLTLK

-74 TALTTLVSNLKTS
+74 TALTTLVSTLKTS

-110 TASVEAGVAEQTVRL
+110 TANVEAGVAEQTVRL
-125 SVSQIAQ
+125 SVSQLAQ
-132 VDSYQSKGFTSRSDT
+132 VDSYQSKGFKSRSET
-147 LEGISGEQSLTLSV
+147 LNLGKEESLTLSV

-175 LENIINQINDGAGD
+175 LEDIINQINDGAGD
-189 VLKASIVN
+189 AIKASIVN

-225 SDKTAAEGAKNVLK
+225 DNPDALKGAQDVLEK
-239 ALGFNATETEVKDDK
+239 LGFKTNQTPITDDK
-254 SGTITGYNLVID
+254 GVTTGYNLEIN

-292 TRSSNKVD
+292 TRSSNSVD
-300 DLIIGV
+300 DLIVGV

-349 DLISNITTATS
+349 DLISNISTATS

-365 DVAGTLNGM
+365 GVAGTLNGM

-385 NLFESTNSDGKSLQS
+385 NLFESSNSDGKSLQS

-414 ESKLKDAINKD
+414 ESKLKDTISKD

-443 VFGTNKINETLKDE
+443 VFGTEKINQKLDD
-457 ISNAKLKINGKEIEI
+457 ISNAKLKINGKEITI
-472 KLDKG
+472 NLQNSNDA
-477 DPVKNANELVK
+477 VKNANELVR
-488 LINDADIPN
+488 LINDAEIPN
-497 VKARLADNGVL
+497 VTARLADNGVL
-508 QLIGTSGKDI
+508 QLVGTGGKDI
-518 EISKDSDST
+518 EISKDSNAD
-527 LLKALGLVAG
+527 LLKALGLEAG
-537 TTPGSSTK
+537 TTPGSSTD

-552 LGDIVTGLIGKEG
+552 LSDIVTGLIGTEG

-570 TTSLKDK
+570 TSSLKDK
-577 AKIVKSQKDRV
+577 SKIIQSQKDKV
-588 QATLDKKYTMMQK
+588 QATLDKKYAMMQK
-601 QFSTIAVQMNAL
+601 QFATIAVQMNAL

-622 TFDAM
+622 TFDAL

>member
-21 KTGAALTDK
+21 KTGAAVSDK

-40 TQEVIDGLKKADE
+40 TQDVIDGLKDADE
-53 SVQVKPLTLK
+53 SVQIKPLTLK

-74 TALTTLVSNLKTS
+74 TALTTLVSTLKTS

-110 TASVEAGVAEQTVRL
+110 TANVEAGVAEQTVRL
-125 SVSQIAQ
+125 SVSQLAQ
-132 VDSYQSKGFTSRSDT
+132 VDSYQSKGFKSRSET
-147 LEGISGEQSLTLSV
+147 LNLGKEESLTLSV

-166 DIKVGPSTT
+166 DIKVGASTT
-175 LENIINQINDGAGD
+175 LEDIINQINDGAGD
-189 VLKASIVN
+189 AIKASIVN

-202 GYKMILQSK
+202 GYKIILQSK

-225 SDKTAAEGAKNVLK
+225 DQAAANGAKEVLEK
-239 ALGFNATETEVKDDK
+239 LGFKAKETAIQDDK
-254 SGTITGYNLVID
+254 GTTTGYNLEID

-292 TRSSNKVD
+292 TRSSNSVD
-300 DLIIGV
+300 DLIVGV

-349 DLISNITTATS
+349 DLISNISTATS

-365 DVAGTLNGM
+365 GVAGTLNGM

-414 ESKLKDAINKD
+414 ESKLKDTISKD

-443 VFGTNKINETLKDE
+443 VFGSVQINTKLDD
-457 ISNAKLKINGKEIEI
+457 ISGKLKINGKEIEI
-472 KLDKG
+472 NLNNNNDA
-477 DPVKNANELVK
+477 VKNANELVR
-488 LINDADIPN
+488 LINDAEIPN
-497 VKARLADNGVL
+497 VTARLADNGVL
-508 QLIGTSGKDI
+508 QLVGTGGKDI
-518 EISKDSDST
+518 EISKGVDDA
-527 LLKALGLVAG
+527 LLSKLGLEAG
-537 TTPGSSTK
+537 TTPGSSTD

-552 LGDIVTGLIGKEG
+552 LSDIVTGLIGTEG

-570 TTSLKDK
+570 TSSLKDK
-577 AKIVKSQKDRV
+577 SKIIQSQKDKV
-588 QATLDKKYTMMQK
+588 QATLDKKYAMMQK
-601 QFSTIAVQMNAL
+601 QFATIAVQMNAL

-622 TFDAM
+622 TFDAL

>member
-21 KTGAALTDK
+21 KTGAAVSDK

-40 TQEVIDGLKKADE
+40 TQDVIDGLKDADE
-53 SVQVKPLTLK
+53 SVQIKPLTLK

-74 TALTTLVSNLKTS
+74 TALTTLVSTLKTS

-110 TASVEAGVAEQTVRL
+110 TANVEAGVAEQTVRL
-125 SVSQIAQ
+125 SVSQLAQ
-132 VDSYQSKGFTSRSDT
+132 VDSYQSKGFKSRSET
-147 LEGISGEQSLTLSV
+147 LNLGKEESLTLSV

-166 DIKVGPSTT
+166 DIKVGASTT
-175 LENIINQINDGAGD
+175 LEDIINQINDGAGD

-202 GYKMILQSK
+202 GYKIILQSK

-225 SDKTAAEGAKNVLK
+225 DQADGAKAVLS
-239 ALGFNATETEVKDDK
+239 ALGFNATEKEVKDD
-254 SGTITGYNLVID
+254 TGKTTGFDFSFNF
-266 TADTSAGGKQ
+266 TGSEAKQ

-292 TRSSNKVD
+292 TRSSNSVD
-300 DLIIGV
+300 DLIVGV

-349 DLISNITTATS
+349 DLISNISTATS

-365 DVAGTLNGM
+365 GVAGTLNGM

-385 NLFESTNSDGKSLQS
+385 NLFESSNSDGKSLQN

-414 ESKLKDAINKD
+414 ESKLKDTISKD

-443 VFGTNKINETLKDE
+443 VFGKETINTNLKD
-457 ISNAKLKINGKEIEI
+457 ISGKLKINGKEIQI
-472 KLDKG
+472 DLNKG
-477 DPVKNANELVK
+477 DAVKNANELVR
-488 LINDADIPN
+488 LINDAEIPN
-497 VKARLADNGVL
+497 VTARLADNGVL
-508 QLIGTSGKDI
+508 QLVGTGGKDI
-518 EISKDSDST
+518 EISKDSNAD
-527 LLKALGLVAG
+527 LLKALGLEAG
-537 TTPGSSTK
+537 TTPGSSTD

-552 LGDIVTGLIGKEG
+552 LSDIVTGLIGTEG

-570 TTSLKDK
+570 TSSLKDK
-577 AKIVKSQKDRV
+577 SKIIQSQKDKV
-588 QATLDKKYTMMQK
+588 QATLDKKYAMMQK

-622 TFDAM
+622 TFDAL

>member
-21 KTGAALTDK
+21 KTGAAVSDK

-40 TQEVIDGLKKADE
+40 TQDVIDGLKDADE
-53 SVQVKPLTLK
+53 SVQIKPLTLK

-74 TALTTLVSNLKTS
+74 TALTTLVSTLKTS

-110 TASVEAGVAEQTVRL
+110 TANVEAGVAEQTVRL
-125 SVSQIAQ
+125 SVSQLAQ
-132 VDSYQSKGFTSRSDT
+132 VDSYQSKGFKSRSET
-147 LEGISGEQSLTLSV
+147 LTGITSDQSLTLSV

-166 DIKVGPSTT
+166 DIKVGASTT
-175 LENIINQINDGAGD
+175 LEDIINQINDGAGD
-189 VLKASIVN
+189 AIKASIVN

-225 SDKTAAEGAKNVLK
+225 DQAAADGAKAVLEK
-239 ALGFNATETEVKDDK
+239 LGFKAKETAIQDDK
-254 SGTITGYNLVID
+254 GAITGYNLEIN

-292 TRSSNKVD
+292 TRSSNSVD

-349 DLISNITTATS
+349 DLISNISTATS

-365 DVAGTLNGM
+365 GVAGTLNGM

-385 NLFESTNSDGKSLQS
+385 NLFESSNSDGKSLQN

-414 ESKLKDAINKD
+414 ESKLKDTISKD

-443 VFGTNKINETLKDE
+443 VFGSVQINTNLND
-457 ISNAKLKINGKEIEI
+457 ISGKLKINGKEIDI
-472 KLDKG
+472 NLNKNNA
-477 DPVKNANELVK
+477 VQNANELVR
-488 LINDADIPN
+488 LINDAEIPN
-497 VKARLADNGVL
+497 VTARLADNGVL
-508 QLIGTSGKDI
+508 QLVGTGGKDI
-518 EISKDSDST
+518 EISKDSDPA
-527 LLKALGLVAG
+527 LLKALGLEAG
-537 TTPGSSTK
+537 TTPGSSTN

-552 LGDIVTGLIGKEG
+552 LSDIVTGLIGTEG

-570 TTSLKDK
+570 TSSLKDK
-577 AKIVKSQKDRV
+577 SKIIQSQKDKV
-588 QATLDKKYTMMQK
+588 QATLDKKYAMMQK
-601 QFSTIAVQMNAL
+601 QFATIAVQMNAL

-622 TFDAM
+622 TFDAL

>member
-21 KTGAALTDK
+21 KTGAAVSDK

-40 TQEVIDGLKKADE
+40 TQDVIDGLKDADE
-53 SVQVKPLTLK
+53 SVQIKPLTLK

-74 TALTTLVSNLKTS
+74 TALTTLVSTLKTS

-100 TVSAAGSGSV
+100 TVTAAGSGSV
-110 TASVEAGVAEQTVRL
+110 TANVEAGVAEQTVRL
-125 SVSQIAQ
+125 SVSQLAQ
-132 VDSYQSKGFTSRSDT
+132 VDSYQSKGFKSRSET
-147 LEGISGEQSLTLSV
+147 LNLGKEESLTLSV

-166 DIKVGPSTT
+166 DIKVGASTT
-175 LENIINQINDGAGD
+175 LEDIINQINDGAGD
-189 VLKASIVN
+189 AIKASIVN

-225 SDKTAAEGAKNVLK
+225 DQADGAKAVLS
-239 ALGFNATETEVKDDK
+239 ALGFNATETAVKDDK
-254 SGTITGYNLVID
+254 GTTTGFDFSLD
-266 TADTSAGGKQ
+266 FTKSEAKQ

-292 TRSSNKVD
+292 TRSSNSVD

-349 DLISNITTATS
+349 DLISNISTATS

-365 DVAGTLNGM
+365 GVAGTLNGM

-385 NLFESTNSDGKSLQS
+385 NLFESSNSDGKSLQS

-414 ESKLKDAINKD
+414 ESKLKDTISKD

-443 VFGTNKINETLKDE
+443 VFGKVEINTKLDD
-457 ISNAKLKINGKEIEI
+457 ISGKLKINGKEIEI
-472 KLDKG
+472 KLNNGNDA
-477 DPVKNANELVK
+477 VKNANELVR
-488 LINDADIPN
+488 LINDAEIPN
-497 VKARLADNGVL
+497 VTARLADNGVL
-508 QLIGTSGKDI
+508 QLVGTGGKDI
-518 EISKDSDST
+518 EISKGVDDN
-527 LLKALGLVAG
+527 LLQKLGLEAG
-537 TTPGSSTK
+537 TTPGSSTN

-552 LGDIVTGLIGKEG
+552 LSDIVTGLIGTEG

-570 TTSLKDK
+570 TSSLKDK
-577 AKIVKSQKDRV
+577 SKIIQSQKDKV
-588 QATLDKKYTMMQK
+588 QATLDKKYAMMQK

-622 TFDAM
+622 TFDAL

>member
-40 TQEVIDGLKKADE
+40 TQDVIDGLKDADE
-53 SVQVKPLTLK
+53 SVQIKPLTLK

-125 SVSQIAQ
+125 SVSQLAQ

-147 LEGISGEQSLTLSV
+147 LTGISSDQSLTLSV

-225 SDKTAAEGAKNVLK
+225 DKADGAKQVLK
-239 ALGFNATETEVKDDK
+239 ELGFNATEKEVIDDQGK
-254 SGTITGYNLVID
+254 ITGYNLEIN

-292 TRSSNKVD
+292 TRSSNSVD
-300 DLIIGV
+300 DLIVGV

-385 NLFESTNSDGKSLQS
+385 NLFESSNSDGMSLQN

-443 VFGTNKINETLKDE
+443 VFGKVEINQKLDD
-457 ISNAKLKINGKEIEI
+457 ISGKLKINGKEITI
-472 KLDKG
+472 NLQNG
-477 DPVKNANELVK
+477 NNAVKNANELVK

-518 EISKDSDST
+518 EISKDSNAD

-552 LGDIVTGLIGKEG
+552 LSDIVTGLIGTEG

-570 TTSLKDK
+570 TSSLKDK
-577 AKIVKSQKDRV
+577 SKIIQSQKDKV
-588 QATLDKKYTMMQK
+588 QATLDKKYAMMQK

>member
-40 TQEVIDGLKKADE
+40 TQDVIDGLKKADE

-110 TASVEAGVAEQTVRL
+110 TANVEAGVAEQTVRL
-125 SVSQIAQ
+125 SVSQLAQ
-132 VDSYQSKGFTSRSDT
+132 VDSYQSKGFKSRSET
-147 LEGISGEQSLTLSV
+147 LTGITKEESLTLSV

-166 DIKVGPSTT
+166 DIKVGASTT
-175 LENIINQINDGAGD
+175 LEDIINQINDGAGD
-189 VLKASIVN
+189 AIKASIVN

-225 SDKTAAEGAKNVLK
+225 DKADGAKTVLK
-239 ALGFNATETEVKDDK
+239 ALGFDATEKAVTDDQ
-254 SGTITGYNLVID
+254 GNITGYNLAI
-266 TADTSAGGKQ
+266 TADPNAGGKQ

-349 DLISNITTATS
+349 DLISNISTATS

-365 DVAGTLNGM
+365 GVAGTLNGM

-443 VFGTNKINETLKDE
+443 VFGKVEINQKLDD
-457 ISNAKLKINGKEIEI
+457 ISGKLKINGKEIEI

-477 DPVKNANELVK
+477 SAVQNANELVK

-518 EISKDSDST
+518 EISKDSNAD
-527 LLKALGLVAG
+527 LLTALGLVAG

-577 AKIVKSQKDRV
+577 AKITKSQKDKV
-588 QATLDKKYTMMQK
+588 QATLDKKYAMMQK

>member
-40 TQEVIDGLKKADE
+40 TQDVIDGLKKADE

-74 TALTTLVSNLKTS
+74 TALTTLVSTLKTS

-125 SVSQIAQ
+125 SVSQLAQ
-132 VDSYQSKGFTSRSDT
+132 VDSYQSKGFNSRSDT
-147 LEGISGEQSLTLSV
+147 LTGISSDQSLTLSV

-166 DIKVGPSTT
+166 DIKVGQSTT
-175 LENIINQINDGAGD
+175 LEDIINQINDGAGD

-202 GYKMILQSK
+202 GYKIILQSK

-225 SDKTAAEGAKNVLK
+225 DKADGAKQVLK
-239 ALGFNATETEVKDDK
+239 ELGFNATEKEVIDDQGK
-254 SGTITGYNLVID
+254 ITGYNLEIN

-443 VFGTNKINETLKDE
+443 VFGKVEINQKLDD
-457 ISNAKLKINGKEIEI
+457 ISNAKLKINGKEITI
-472 KLDKG
+472 NLKNSNNA
-477 DPVKNANELVK
+477 VKNANELVK

-518 EISKDSDST
+518 EISKDSNAD

-537 TTPGSSTK
+537 TTPGSSTN

-577 AKIVKSQKDRV
+577 AKITKSQKDKV
-588 QATLDKKYTMMQK
+588 QATLDKKYAMMQK

>member
-21 KTGAALTDK
+21 KTGAAVSDK

-40 TQEVIDGLKKADE
+40 TQDVIDGLKDADE
-53 SVQVKPLTLK
+53 SVQIKPLTLK

-74 TALTTLVSNLKTS
+74 TALTTLVSTLKTS

-125 SVSQIAQ
+125 SVSQLAQ
-132 VDSYQSKGFTSRSDT
+132 VDSYQSKGFKSRSEALT
-147 LEGISGEQSLTLSV
+147 GITKEESLTLSV

-166 DIKVGPSTT
+166 DIKVGASTT
-175 LENIINQINDGAGD
+175 LEDIINQINDGAGD
-189 VLKASIVN
+189 AIKASIVN

-225 SDKTAAEGAKNVLK
+225 SDQAAADGAKDVLK
-239 ALGFNATETEVKDDK
+239 ALGFNATETAVKDDQ
-254 SGTITGYNLVID
+254 GNTTGYNLTIN
-266 TADTSAGGKQ
+266 TADPSAGGKQ

-349 DLISNITTATS
+349 DLISNISTATS

-365 DVAGTLNGM
+365 GVAGTLNGM

-385 NLFESTNSDGKSLQS
+385 NLFESSNSDGKSLQN

-414 ESKLKDAINKD
+414 ESKLKDTISKD

-443 VFGTNKINETLKDE
+443 VFGKVQINQTLKND
-457 ISNAKLKINGKEIEI
+457 ISGKLKINGKEIKI
-472 KLDKG
+472 TLDKG
-477 DPVKNANELVK
+477 DAVKNANELVR
-488 LINDADIPN
+488 LINDAEIPN
-497 VKARLADNGVL
+497 VTARLADNGVL
-508 QLIGTSGKDI
+508 QLVGTGGKDI

-527 LLKALGLVAG
+527 LLTALGLEAG
-537 TTPGSSTK
+537 TTPGSSTD

-552 LGDIVTGLIGKEG
+552 LSDIVTGLIGTEG

-570 TTSLKDK
+570 TSSLKDK
-577 AKIVKSQKDRV
+577 SKIIQSQKDKV
-588 QATLDKKYTMMQK
+588 QATLDKKYAMMQK
-601 QFSTIAVQMNAL
+601 QFATIAVQMNAL

-622 TFDAM
+622 TFDAL

>member
-40 TQEVIDGLKKADE
+40 TQDVIDGLKKADE

-202 GYKMILQSK
+202 GYKIILQSK

-225 SDKTAAEGAKNVLK
+225 DKQAADGAKKVLS
-239 ALGFNATETEVKDDK
+239 ALGFNSTETAVTDDK
-254 SGTITGYNLVID
+254 GNITGYNLEIN

-326 VITIGKDTDAVV
+326 IITIGKDTDAVV

-443 VFGTNKINETLKDE
+443 VFGKVQINQTLKND
-457 ISNAKLKINGKEIEI
+457 ISGKLKINGKEIQI
-472 KLDKG
+472 DLKNG
-477 DPVKNANELVK
+477 DAVKNANELVK

-527 LLKALGLVAG
+527 LLTALGLVAG

-577 AKIVKSQKDRV
+577 AKITKSQKDKV
-588 QATLDKKYTMMQK
+588 QATLDKKYAMMQK

>member
-21 KTGAALTDK
+21 KTGAAVSDK

-40 TQEVIDGLKKADE
+40 TQDVIDGLKDADE
-53 SVQVKPLTLK
+53 SVQIKPLTLK

-74 TALTTLVSNLKTS
+74 TALTTLVSTLKTS

-110 TASVEAGVAEQTVRL
+110 TANVEAGVAEQTVRL
-125 SVSQIAQ
+125 SVSQLAQ
-132 VDSYQSKGFTSRSDT
+132 VDSYQSKGFKSRSET
-147 LEGISGEQSLTLSV
+147 LKDITSDQSLTLSV

-166 DIKVGPSTT
+166 DIKVGASTT
-175 LENIINQINDGAGD
+175 LEDIINQINDGAGD
-189 VLKASIVN
+189 AIKASIVN

-225 SDKTAAEGAKNVLK
+225 DQTALQGAKNVLK
-239 ALGFNATETEVKDDK
+239 ELGFNATETAVKDDQ
-254 SGTITGYNLVID
+254 GNITGYNLEIN

-292 TRSSNKVD
+292 TRSSNSVD
-300 DLIIGV
+300 DLIVGV

-349 DLISNITTATS
+349 DLISNISTATS

-365 DVAGTLNGM
+365 GVAGTLNGM
-374 SEITGIKRKLQ
+374 SEITGIKRRLQ
-385 NLFESTNSDGKSLQS
+385 NLFESSNSDGKSLQN

-414 ESKLKDAINKD
+414 ESKLKDTISKD

-443 VFGTNKINETLKDE
+443 VFGKVEINTKLDD
-457 ISNAKLKINGKEIEI
+457 ISGKLKINGKEIEI
-472 KLDKG
+472 KLNNGNDA
-477 DPVKNANELVK
+477 VKNANELVR
-488 LINDADIPN
+488 LINDAEIPN
-497 VKARLADNGVL
+497 VTARLADNGVL
-508 QLIGTSGKDI
+508 QLIGTGGKDI
-518 EISKDSDST
+518 EISKGVDDN
-527 LLKALGLVAG
+527 LLQKLGLEAG
-537 TTPGSSTK
+537 TTPGSSTD

-552 LGDIVTGLIGKEG
+552 LSDIVTGLIGTEG

-570 TTSLKDK
+570 TSSLKDK
-577 AKIVKSQKDRV
+577 SKIIQSQKDKV
-588 QATLDKKYTMMQK
+588 QATLDKKYAMMQK
-601 QFSTIAVQMNAL
+601 QFATIAVQMNAL

-622 TFDAM
+622 TFDAL

>member
-6 VSTPSKENSPTYGLS
+6 VSTPSKENYPPNGLS

-40 TQEVIDGLKKADE
+40 TQDVIDGLKKADE

-147 LEGISGEQSLTLSV
+147 LTGISSDQSLTLSV

-175 LENIINQINDGAGD
+175 LEDIINQINDGAGD

-225 SDKTAAEGAKNVLK
+225 SDQTAADGAKEVLEK
-239 ALGFNATETEVKDDK
+239 LGFKANETEIKDDK
-254 SGTITGYNLVID
+254 GNITGYNLEIN

-443 VFGTNKINETLKDE
+443 VFGKVEINQKLDD
-457 ISNAKLKINGKEIEI
+457 ISGKLKINGKEIEI

-477 DPVKNANELVK
+477 SAVKNANELVK

-518 EISKDSDST
+518 EISKDSNAD
-527 LLKALGLVAG
+527 LLTALGLVAG
-537 TTPGSSTK
+537 TTPGSSTN

>member
-40 TQEVIDGLKKADE
+40 TQDVIDGLKDADE
-53 SVQVKPLTLK
+53 SVQIKPLTLK

-74 TALTTLVSNLKTS
+74 TALTTLVSTLKTS

-110 TASVEAGVAEQTVRL
+110 TANVEAGVAEQTVRL
-125 SVSQIAQ
+125 SVSQLAQ
-132 VDSYQSKGFTSRSDT
+132 VDSYQSKGFKSRSET
-147 LEGISGEQSLTLSV
+147 LNLGKEESLTLSV

-166 DIKVGPSTT
+166 DIKVGASTT
-175 LENIINQINDGAGD
+175 LESIINQINDGAGD
-189 VLKASIVN
+189 AIKASIVN

-225 SDKTAAEGAKNVLK
+225 SDKTAAESAKNVLK
-239 ALGFNATETEVKDDK
+239 ALGFNATETEIKDDK
-254 SGTITGYNLVID
+254 TQAITGYNLAI
-266 TADTSAGGKQ
+266 TADPNAGGKQ

-443 VFGTNKINETLKDE
+443 VFGKVEINQKLDN
-457 ISNAKLKINGKEIEI
+457 ISGKLKINGKEIQI
-472 KLDKG
+472 DLNKG
-477 DPVKNANELVK
+477 DAVKNANELVR
-488 LINDADIPN
+488 LINDAEIPN
-497 VKARLADNGVL
+497 VTARLADNGVL
-508 QLIGTSGKDI
+508 QLVGTGGKDI
-518 EISKDSDST
+518 EISKDSDPT
-527 LLKALGLVAG
+527 LLSKLGLEAG
-537 TTPGSSTK
+537 TTPGSSTD

-552 LGDIVTGLIGKEG
+552 LSDIVTGLIGTEG

-570 TTSLKDK
+570 TSSLKDK
-577 AKIVKSQKDRV
+577 SKIIQSQKDKV
-588 QATLDKKYTMMQK
+588 QATLDKKYAMMQK

-622 TFDAM
+622 TFDAL

>member
-40 TQEVIDGLKKADE
+40 TQDVIDGLKKADE
-53 SVQVKPLTLK
+53 SVQIKPLTLK

-74 TALTTLVSNLKTS
+74 TALTTLVSTLKTS
-87 YADVANETAMLKR
+87 YADVANETALLKR

-125 SVSQIAQ
+125 SVSQLAQ
-132 VDSYQSKGFTSRSDT
+132 VDSYQSKGFSSRSDT
-147 LEGISGEQSLTLSV
+147 LNLNKEESLTLSV

-166 DIKVGPSTT
+166 DIKVGASTT
-175 LENIINQINDGAGD
+175 LEDIINQINDGAGD

-202 GYKMILQSK
+202 GYKIILQSK

-225 SDKTAAEGAKNVLK
+225 DDQTALQGAQDVLK
-239 ALGFNATETEVKDDK
+239 ELGFNTKAEEIKDDQGK
-254 SGTITGYNLVID
+254 ITGYNLVID

-443 VFGTNKINETLKDE
+443 VFGKVQINQTLTTN
-457 ISNAKLKINGKEIEI
+457 ISGKLKINGKEIQI
-472 KLDKG
+472 DLKATNG
-477 DPVKNANELVK
+477 AVKNANELVK

-518 EISKDSDST
+518 EISKDSNAD

>member
-21 KTGAALTDK
+21 KTGAAVSDK

-40 TQEVIDGLKKADE
+40 TQDVIDGLKDADE
-53 SVQVKPLTLK
+53 SVQIKPLTLK

-74 TALTTLVSNLKTS
+74 TALTTLVSTLKTS

-110 TASVEAGVAEQTVRL
+110 TANVEAGVAEQTVRL
-125 SVSQIAQ
+125 SVSQLAQ
-132 VDSYQSKGFTSRSDT
+132 VDSYQSKGFKSRSET
-147 LEGISGEQSLTLSV
+147 LTGITKEESLTLSV

-175 LENIINQINDGAGD
+175 LEDIINQINDGAGD
-189 VLKASIVN
+189 AIKASIVN

-225 SDKTAAEGAKNVLK
+225 DNPDALQGAKDVLEK
-239 ALGFNATETEVKDDK
+239 LGFMTNQTEIKDDQ
-254 SGTITGYNLVID
+254 GNTTGYNLTIN
-266 TADTSAGGKQ
+266 TADPTAGGKQ

-292 TRSSNKVD
+292 TRSSNSVD

-349 DLISNITTATS
+349 DLISNISTATS

-365 DVAGTLNGM
+365 GVAGTLNGM

-385 NLFESTNSDGKSLQS
+385 NLFESSNSDGKSLQN

-414 ESKLKDAINKD
+414 ESKLKDTISKD

-443 VFGTNKINETLKDE
+443 VFGKETINTNLKD
-457 ISNAKLKINGKEIEI
+457 ISGKLKINGKEIQI
-472 KLDKG
+472 DLNKG
-477 DPVKNANELVK
+477 DAVKNANELVR
-488 LINDADIPN
+488 LINDAEIPN
-497 VKARLADNGVL
+497 VTARLADNGVL
-508 QLIGTSGKDI
+508 QLVGTSGKDI
-518 EISKDSDST
+518 EISKGVDDN
-527 LLKALGLVAG
+527 LLQKLGLEAG
-537 TTPGSSTK
+537 TTPGSSTD

-552 LGDIVTGLIGKEG
+552 LSDIVTGLIGTEG

-577 AKIVKSQKDRV
+577 SKIIQSQKDKV
-588 QATLDKKYTMMQK
+588 QATLDKKYAMMQK

-622 TFDAM
+622 TFDAL

>member
-40 TQEVIDGLKKADE
+40 TQDVIDGLKKADE
-53 SVQVKPLTLK
+53 SVQIKPLTLK

-74 TALTTLVSNLKTS
+74 TALTTLVSTLKTS

-110 TASVEAGVAEQTVRL
+110 TANVEAGVAEQTVRL
-125 SVSQIAQ
+125 SVSQLAQ
-132 VDSYQSKGFTSRSDT
+132 VDSYQSKGFKSRSET
-147 LEGISGEQSLTLSV
+147 LTGITKEESLTLSV

-166 DIKVGPSTT
+166 DIKVGASTT
-175 LENIINQINDGAGD
+175 LEDIINQINDGAGD
-189 VLKASIVN
+189 AIKASIVN

-225 SDKTAAEGAKNVLK
+225 DQAAANGAKEVLEK
-239 ALGFNATETEVKDDK
+239 LGFMTNQTEIKDDK
-254 SGTITGYNLVID
+254 NQVTGYNLTID
-266 TADTSAGGKQ
+266 TADPTAGGKQ

-292 TRSSNKVD
+292 TRSSNSVD
-300 DLIIGV
+300 DLIVGV

-349 DLISNITTATS
+349 DLISNISTATS

-365 DVAGTLNGM
+365 GVAGTLNGM

-385 NLFESTNSDGKSLQS
+385 NLFESSNSDGMSLQN

-414 ESKLKDAINKD
+414 ESKLKDTISKD

-443 VFGTNKINETLKDE
+443 VFGKETINTNLKD
-457 ISNAKLKINGKEIEI
+457 ISGKLKINGKEIEI
-472 KLDKG
+472 NLNNNNDA
-477 DPVKNANELVK
+477 VKNANELVK
-488 LINDADIPN
+488 LINDAEIPN
-497 VKARLADNGVL
+497 VTARLADNGVL
-508 QLIGTSGKDI
+508 QLVGTGGKDI
-518 EISKDSDST
+518 EISKGVDDN
-527 LLKALGLVAG
+527 LLQKLGLEAG
-537 TTPGSSTK
+537 TTPGSSTD

-552 LGDIVTGLIGKEG
+552 LSDIVTGLIGTEG

-570 TTSLKDK
+570 TSSLKDK
-577 AKIVKSQKDRV
+577 SKIIQSQKDKV
-588 QATLDKKYTMMQK
+588 QATLDKKYAMMQK

-622 TFDAM
+622 TFDAL

>member
-21 KTGAALTDK
+21 KTGAAVSDK

-40 TQEVIDGLKKADE
+40 TQDVIDGLKDADE
-53 SVQVKPLTLK
+53 SVQIKPLTLK

-74 TALTTLVSNLKTS
+74 TALTTLVSTLKTS

-100 TVSAAGSGSV
+100 TVTAAGSGSV
-110 TASVEAGVAEQTVRL
+110 TANVEAGVAEQTVRL
-125 SVSQIAQ
+125 SVSQLAQ
-132 VDSYQSKGFTSRSDT
+132 VDSYQSKGFKSRSDT
-147 LEGISGEQSLTLSV
+147 LTGITKEESLTLSV

-166 DIKVGPSTT
+166 DIKVGASTT
-175 LENIINQINDGAGD
+175 LEDIINQINDGAGD
-189 VLKASIVN
+189 AIKASIVN

-225 SDKTAAEGAKNVLK
+225 DKADGAKDVLEK
-239 ALGFNATETEVKDDK
+239 LGFKTNQTEITDDK
-254 SGTITGYNLVID
+254 GAITGYNLAID

-292 TRSSNKVD
+292 TRSSNSVD
-300 DLIIGV
+300 DLIVGV

-349 DLISNITTATS
+349 DLISNISTATS

-365 DVAGTLNGM
+365 GVAGTLNGM

-385 NLFESTNSDGKSLQS
+385 NLFESSNSDGKSLQN

-414 ESKLKDAINKD
+414 ESKLKDTISKD

-443 VFGTNKINETLKDE
+443 VFGKEKINQKLDD
-457 ISNAKLKINGKEIEI
+457 ISNAKLKINGKEITI
-472 KLDKG
+472 NLQNGNDA
-477 DPVKNANELVK
+477 VKNANELVR
-488 LINDADIPN
+488 LINDAEIPN
-497 VKARLADNGVL
+497 VTARLADNGVL
-508 QLIGTSGKDI
+508 QLVGTGGKDI
-518 EISKDSDST
+518 EISNDSNAD
-527 LLKALGLVAG
+527 LLSALGLEAG
-537 TTPGSSTK
+537 TTPGSSTD

-552 LGDIVTGLIGKEG
+552 LSDIVTGLIGTEG

-570 TTSLKDK
+570 TSSLKDK
-577 AKIVKSQKDRV
+577 SKIIQSQKDKV
-588 QATLDKKYTMMQK
+588 QATLDKKYAMMQK
-601 QFSTIAVQMNAL
+601 QFATIAVQMNAL

-622 TFDAM
+622 TFDAL